1 MNPSSRIKLVKGLAK
16 ILLVYKVVFNTPLD
30 SSGKV
35 LNCIRITLIVFKIL
49 FWTPFSKAFNFS
61 RFRDTISLEVGNCL
75 IFFIESS
82 TNLFNSG
89 VAA

>member
-1 MNPSSRIKLVKGLAK
+1 MAKNLTK
-16 ILLVYKVVFNTPLD
+16 ILLAYKAVFNAPLD
-30 SSGKV
+30 GFNEV
-35 LNCIRITLIVFKIL
+35 LNYIKIILIVFKIL
-49 FWTPFSKAFNFS
+49 FWSPFSKAFNFS